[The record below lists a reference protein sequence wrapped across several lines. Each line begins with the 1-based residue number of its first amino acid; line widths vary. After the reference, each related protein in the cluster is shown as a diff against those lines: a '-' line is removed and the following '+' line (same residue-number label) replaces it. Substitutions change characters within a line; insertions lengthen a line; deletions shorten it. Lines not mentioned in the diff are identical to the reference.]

1 MGTLSMKGMTKTFI
15 FCLVSLFSVA
25 ACASSTFTLP
35 SGVRVDITESVFQRS
50 QFKVQGCGDGDRYC
64 RINGRIPFGDAFG
77 LPKTYVK
84 AITVSYMG
92 KTYSLDV
99 SDMYDARGTRPL
111 EFKGAIR
118 YFGGKCSSS
127 KDCKFRGLFSD
138 GAGTFVAE
146 WMIVDGVSTRTVL
159 TDSDD
164 VVDLF
169 MRHIDPPVFDSQ

>member
-99 SDMYDARGTRPL
+99 SDMYDAWGTRPL

-127 KDCKFRGLFSD
+127 KRLQVPRSFFRRRWNIRRGVDDCRWCVNS
-138 GAGTFVAE
+138 
-146 WMIVDGVSTRTVL
+146 
-159 TDSDD
+159 
-164 VVDLF
+164 
-169 MRHIDPPVFDSQ
+169 HCID